1 MILYVRSLKKGGYM
15 NNSSRDVNK
24 RFIGLWVDKEIKLAA
39 QKLAKEQGVALSD
52 LLIELL
58 LKALKKN

>member
-1 MILYVRSLKKGGYM
+1 MS
-15 NNSSRDVNK
+15 NSVRDVNK

-39 QKLAKEQGVALSD
+39 QKRAKEQGIALSD

-58 LKALKKN
+58 IKALKEN